1 MTTLP
6 GPDCGI
12 GHDYYCRKYVLVNIG
27 AALWV
32 AGSLLILVAVLP
44 GVVR

>member
-1 MTTLP
+1 MTTLL
-6 GPDCGI
+6 GPECGAV
-12 GHDYYCRKYVLVNIG
+12 HDYCCRSYVLVNIG

-32 AGSLLILVAVLP
+32 AGSLVAVLP